1 MLEPLRRQ
9 QPQQYVNFQQHV
21 ARVLADRGLPVEQQG
36 YGREP
41 ALRRVEDRR
50 FREILRQLINQGI
63 LVQGL
68 DSSNP
73 QWPFLSLTEWGE
85 EYVRGGGADVYD
97 PDGYLAAVGETH
109 PLDDVERRYLS
120 QAAAAFRA
128 DPADATA
135 VMLGGAS
142 EHLLVT
148 LAEAIA
154 DADATRGRSRRHTST
169 ARSRATDLAHRS
181 GRETLACVSEGK
193 GQVGSRL
200 SERRDAP
207 WSVGQVAAY
216 PAAPVSAVSTRRVP
230 AATFL
235 LCARG
240 RVRPP
245 LQGRRCL
252 FFRFGCDR
260 RPYHQAASPR

>member
-1 MLEPLRRQ
+1 MLESLRRQ
-9 QPQQYVNFQQHV
+9 QPQQYVNFQHHV
-21 ARVLADRGLPVEQQG
+21 ARVLAHRGLPVEEQG

-50 FREILRQLINQGI
+50 FREILWQLINQGI

-85 EYVRGGGADVYD
+85 EYVRGDGADVYD
-97 PDGYLAAVGETH
+97 PDGYLAAVGQTH

-128 DPADATA
+128 DLADATA

-142 EHLLVT
+142 EHLLLT

-154 DADATRGRSRRHTST
+154 DADATATKIKKAIDAPALALLREAQAYLT
-169 ARSRATDLAHRS
+169 ARRKALPR
-181 GRETLACVSEGK
+181 RLQETLDTTF
-193 GQVGSRL
+193 VGVASVIRSSRNDAGHPAL
-200 SERRDAP
+200 PHVERDDVFILLRLFP
-207 WSVGQVAAY
+207 TYREWVH
-216 PAAPVSAVSTRRVP
+216 AVIRE
-230 AATFL
+230 L
-235 LCARG
+235 
-240 RVRPP
+240 P
-245 LQGRRCL
+245 L
-252 FFRFGCDR
+252 
-260 RPYHQAASPR
+260 